1 MKLTEPRKVTSQKST
16 GDAANVRTFAAQGSD
31 LRYFVGGMDCASC
44 ANKIGELVART
55 AGADGG
61 RVSFVTQ
68 TLQLTLD
75 ERVTPRGR
83 LEERI
88 RALGYEPELQTNE
101 GAGART
107 EDEERPWY
115 RAPQGRLVLL
125 AGTLLALAF
134 GLSFVTPFAS
144 WAYVAATLI
153 GAAPLVRKAF
163 HAARLGDP
171 FTINTL
177 VSVAAL
183 GAVGIGEAPEGALV
197 VFLFAVGELLEGVA
211 AGRARRGI
219 AALTKLAPK
228 TARLVEGGRTREVPA
243 ENLRIGD
250 IIQVS
255 PGGRVPADGVIL
267 TGHSY
272 LNDAPVTGESVPV
285 AKSPGGD
292 VFAGSLNED
301 GLLTVRVTRDPH
313 DNTLARIIHL
323 VEEAQASKAPTARF
337 IDRFSRRYTPAVM
350 LVAACVAVVPPL
362 FGGAWDAWLYKAL
375 ALLLIGCPCALVL
388 SVPAAVTSALA
399 AGARRGLLVKG
410 GAALETIGKVRTVAF
425 DKTGTLT
432 EGRPRVTEVVPLTA
446 SEDEVLRLAAAV
458 EEGSS
463 HPLAKAILE
472 KAASYNLDIPTTEN
486 AQAVKGEAVTARVE
500 GRLTAVG
507 SPRYAAKQVKLEPEV
522 EGRIGGLEA
531 LGNTVVVVLSGNTAL
546 GLIAIRDEARA
557 EAREALADLKRL
569 GVTPVM
575 LTGDNARAGGAVA
588 RELGITVEAELMPE
602 AKLARIR
609 TLKARGGVA
618 MVGDGVNDAPALA
631 QADVGI
637 SMGGGTEVALETA
650 DAALLKDSVAG
661 VGELVRLSRAT
672 LRNIHQNVAFALGLK
687 AVFLVTTLLG
697 LTGLWL
703 AVLSD
708 TGATALVTANALRL
722 LSFGPSNAGRA
733 GKNAKEA
740 HGT

>member
-1 MKLTEPRKVTSQKST
+1 MKATEPREVSGQKSSANT
-16 GDAANVRTFAAQGSD
+16 ANVQTFELQGSN
-31 LRYFVGGMDCASC
+31 LHYFVGGMDCASC
-44 ANKIGELVART
+44 ATRIGDLVART
-55 AGADGG
+55 AGAGEG
-61 RVSFVTQ
+61 SVSFVTQ

-83 LEERI
+83 LEANI
-88 RALGYEPELQTNE
+88 RALGYEPKLQTAE
-101 GAGART
+101 GARGEGDDT
-107 EDEERPWY
+107 KTFWY
-115 RAPQGRLVLL
+115 CTPQGRLVLFS
-125 AGTLLALAF
+125 GTLLALAF
-134 GLSFVTPFAS
+134 VLSFATPFAN
-144 WAYVAATLI
+144 WAYVAAAII
-153 GAAPLVRKAF
+153 GAAPLVRKALN
-163 HAARLGDP
+163 AARLGDP

-177 VSVAAL
+177 VSSAAV
-183 GAVGIGEAPEGALV
+183 GAVLIGEAPEGALV

-228 TARLVEGGRTREVPA
+228 TARLVEEGRIRKVSA
-243 ENLRIGD
+243 ESLRIGD
-250 IIQVS
+250 TIQVS

-267 TGHSY
+267 AGHSY

-285 AKSPGGD
+285 AKGPGSD
-292 VFAGSLNED
+292 AFAGSLNED
-301 GLLTVRVTRDPH
+301 GLLTVRVARDPS

-337 IDRFSRRYTPAVM
+337 IDAFSRRYTPAVM
-350 LVAACVAVVPPL
+350 LVATCVAVLPPL
-362 FGGAWDAWLYKAL
+362 FGGMWSVWIYKAL

-399 AGARRGLLVKG
+399 AGARRGLLIKG
-410 GAALETIGKVRTVAF
+410 GAALEAVGKVRTVAF

-432 EGRPRVTEVVPLTA
+432 EGKPCVTEVVSLA
-446 SEDEVLRLAAAV
+446 ASENGVSEDEVLRVAAAV
-458 EEGSS
+458 EGGSS
-463 HPLAKAILE
+463 HPLARAILE
-472 KAASYNLDIPTTEN
+472 KATSRNLDIPTAED

-500 GRLTAVG
+500 GRFAAVG
-507 SPRYAAKQVKLEPEV
+507 SPRYAAKHARLERHVKEQVEA
-522 EGRIGGLEA
+522 LEA
-531 LGNTVVVVLSGNTAL
+531 LDNTVVVVLADSLAL
-546 GLIAIRDEARA
+546 GLVAIRDEAREGA
-557 EAREALADLKRL
+557 KEALADLKRL

-575 LTGDNARAGGAVA
+575 LTGDNARAGAAVA
-588 RELGITVEAELMPE
+588 RELGISVEAELMPE
-602 AKLARIR
+602 EKLERIR
-609 TLKARGGVA
+609 AFGAHGGVA

-722 LSFGPSNAGRA
+722 LSFGSRGGR
-733 GKNAKEA
+733 GV
-740 HGT
+740 

>member
-1 MKLTEPRKVTSQKST
+1 MVGT
-16 GDAANVRTFAAQGSD
+16 GDARKTGAGESE

-61 RVSFVTQ
+61 HVSFVTQ

-83 LEERI
+83 LEANI
-88 RALGYEPELQTNE
+88 RALGYEPRLQVDE
-101 GAGART
+101 GARSQT
-107 EDEERPWY
+107 ETDKGRPWY
-115 RAPQGRLVLL
+115 RTSQGFLVLL
-125 AGTLLALAF
+125 SGTLLALAF
-134 GLSFVTPFAS
+134 VLSFVTPLAT
-144 WAYVAATLI
+144 WAYVAAAVI
-153 GAAPLVRKAF
+153 GAAPLARKAF
-163 HAARLGDP
+163 NAARLGDP

-177 VSVAAL
+177 VSLAAV
-183 GAVGIGEAPEGALV
+183 GAVLIGEAPEGALV

-211 AGRARRGI
+211 AGRARKGI

-228 TARLVEGGRTREVPA
+228 TARLLEGGRIREVPA
-243 ENLRIGD
+243 EDLRIGD
-250 IIQVS
+250 TIQVS

-267 TGHSY
+267 SGHSY

-285 AKSPGGD
+285 AKGPGTE

-301 GLLTVRVTRDPH
+301 GLLTVRVARDPS
-313 DNTLARIIHL
+313 DNTLARIIHM

-337 IDRFSRRYTPAVM
+337 IDSFSRRYTPAVM
-350 LVAACVAVVPPL
+350 LVALLVAVLPPL
-362 FGGAWDAWLYKAL
+362 FGGLWSVWIYKAL

-388 SVPAAVTSALA
+388 SVPAAVTSAIA

-410 GAALETIGKVRTVAF
+410 GAALEAVGKVRTVAF

-432 EGRPRVTEVVPLTA
+432 EGKPRVTEVVSLAA
-446 SEDEVLRLAAAV
+446 SENGVSEDEVPEDEVLRVAAAV

-472 KAASYNLDIPTTEN
+472 RAASRNLDVPTAED

-500 GRLTAVG
+500 GRFMAVG
-507 SPRYAAKQVKLEPEV
+507 SPRYAGKQVKLESKVREK
-522 EGRIGGLEA
+522 IEA
-531 LGNTVVVVLSGNTAL
+531 LESAGNTVVVVLADGLAL

-557 EAREALADLKRL
+557 GAREALADLKRL

-575 LTGDNARAGGAVA
+575 LTGDNARAGAAVA
-588 RELGITVEAELMPE
+588 RELGISVEAELMPE
-602 AKLARIR
+602 AKLERIR
-609 TLKARGGVA
+609 ALRERGGVA

-650 DAALLKDSVAG
+650 DAALLRDSVAG
-661 VGELVRLSRAT
+661 VGELVGLSRAT
-672 LRNIHQNVAFALGLK
+672 LRNIRQNVAFALGLK

-697 LTGLWL
+697 VTGLWL

-722 LSFGPSNAGRA
+722 LSFEPSDAGHP
-733 GKNAKEA
+733 GESAKEA
-740 HGT
+740 HGA

>member
-1 MKLTEPRKVTSQKST
+1 MKVTELREVSSQKT
-16 GDAANVRTFAAQGSD
+16 TLDTANVQTFGTQGSD
-31 LRYFVGGMDCASC
+31 LHYFVGGMDCASC
-44 ANKIGELVART
+44 ATKIGDLVART

-75 ERVTPRGR
+75 ESVTPRGR
-83 LEERI
+83 LEANI
-88 RALGYEPELQTNE
+88 RALGYEPKLQTAE
-101 GAGART
+101 GARGEGDDT
-107 EDEERPWY
+107 KTFWY
-115 RAPQGRLVLL
+115 RTPQGRLVLFS
-125 AGTLLALAF
+125 GTLLALAF
-134 GLSFVTPFAS
+134 VLSFATPFAN
-144 WAYVAATLI
+144 WAYVAAAVI

-163 HAARLGDP
+163 NAARLGDP

-177 VSVAAL
+177 VSSAAV
-183 GAVGIGEAPEGALV
+183 GAVLIGEAPEGALV

-228 TARLVEGGRTREVPA
+228 TARLVEGERTREVPA
-243 ENLRIGD
+243 DSLRVGD
-250 IIQVS
+250 TIQVS

-267 TGHSY
+267 AGHSY

-285 AKSPGGD
+285 AKGHGAE
-292 VFAGSLNED
+292 VFAGSLNGD
-301 GLLTVRVTRDPH
+301 GLLTVRVARDPS

-337 IDRFSRRYTPAVM
+337 IDAFSHRYTPAVM
-350 LVAACVAVVPPL
+350 LVAALVAVVPPL
-362 FGGAWDAWLYKAL
+362 FGGMWSVWIYKAL

-399 AGARRGLLVKG
+399 AGARRGLLIKG
-410 GAALETIGKVRTVAF
+410 GAALEAIGKVKTVAF

-432 EGRPRVTEVVPLTA
+432 EGRPRVTEVVPLVA
-446 SEDEVLRLAAAV
+446 SENEVLRLAAAV
-458 EEGSS
+458 EAGSS
-463 HPLAKAILE
+463 HPLARAILE
-472 KAASYNLDIPTTEN
+472 KATSRNLDIPTAED

-500 GRLTAVG
+500 GRFAAVG
-507 SPRYAAKQVKLEPEV
+507 SPRYAAKHARLERHVKEQVEA
-522 EGRIGGLEA
+522 LEA
-531 LGNTVVVVLSGNTAL
+531 LGNTVVVVLADGLAL
-546 GLIAIRDEARA
+546 GLVAIRDEAREGA
-557 EAREALADLKRL
+557 KEALADLKRL

-575 LTGDNARAGGAVA
+575 LTGDNARAGAAVA
-588 RELGITVEAELMPE
+588 RELGISVEAELMPE
-602 AKLARIR
+602 EKLERIR
-609 TLKARGGVA
+609 AFGAHGGVA

-672 LRNIHQNVAFALGLK
+672 LRNIRQNVMFALGLK
-687 AVFLVTTLLG
+687 AIFLVTTLLG

-722 LSFGPSNAGRA
+722 LSFGPADAGRA
-733 GKNAKEA
+733 GKEEA
-740 HGT
+740 HGA

>member
-1 MKLTEPRKVTSQKST
+1 M
-16 GDAANVRTFAAQGSD
+16 DAADAADVQTLGAQGSE

-55 AGADGG
+55 SGADGG
-61 RVSFVTQ
+61 RISFVTQ
-68 TLQLTLD
+68 TLSVTLD

-83 LEERI
+83 LEADI
-88 RALGYEPELQTNE
+88 RALGYEPELQKDE
-101 GAGART
+101 GARSPAETDRVK
-107 EDEERPWY
+107 PWY
-115 RAPQGRLVLL
+115 RTPQGRLVLL
-125 AGTLLALAF
+125 SGALLTLAF
-134 GLSFVTPFAS
+134 VLSFVTPFAT

-153 GAAPLVRKAF
+153 GAAPLVRKAVN
-163 HAARLGDP
+163 AARLGDP

-177 VSVAAL
+177 VSLAAL
-183 GAVGIGEAPEGALV
+183 GAVLIGEAPEGALV

-211 AGRARRGI
+211 AGRARSGI

-228 TARLVEGGRTREVPA
+228 TARLLEGGQTREIPA
-243 ENLRIGD
+243 ESLRVGD
-250 IIQVS
+250 TIQVS

-267 TGHSY
+267 GGHSY
-272 LNDAPVTGESVPV
+272 LNDAPVTGESVSV
-285 AKSPGGD
+285 AKGPGD
-292 VFAGSLNED
+292 EVFAGSLNDD
-301 GLLTVRVTRDPH
+301 GLLTVRVARDSS

-337 IDRFSRRYTPAVM
+337 IDAFSRRYTPAVM
-350 LVAACVAVVPPL
+350 LVALLVAVLPPL
-362 FGGAWDAWLYKAL
+362 FGGAWDVWLYKAL

-432 EGRPRVTEVVPLTA
+432 EGRPRVSGVFPLTA

-458 EEGSS
+458 EGGSS

-472 KAASYNLDIPTTEN
+472 KAAAQGLNVPTAED

-507 SPRYAAKQVKLEPEV
+507 SPRYAAKHVELERDVQEQ
-522 EGRIGGLEA
+522 IGALEA
-531 LGNTVVVVLSGNTAL
+531 AGQTVVVVFEENIAL
-546 GLIAIRDEARA
+546 GIIAIRDEPR
-557 EAREALADLKRL
+557 EGAREALADLKRL

-588 RELGITVEAELMPE
+588 AALGISVEAELMPAE
-602 AKLARIR
+602 KLEHIR
-609 TLKARGGVA
+609 ALGARGGVA

-637 SMGGGTEVALETA
+637 SMGGGAEVALETA

-672 LRNIHQNVAFALGLK
+672 LRNIRQNVVFALGLK

-697 LTGLWL
+697 VTGLWL

-722 LSFGPSNAGRA
+722 LSFGSSSAGRA
-733 GKNAKEA
+733 NGNTGENGA
-740 HGT
+740 